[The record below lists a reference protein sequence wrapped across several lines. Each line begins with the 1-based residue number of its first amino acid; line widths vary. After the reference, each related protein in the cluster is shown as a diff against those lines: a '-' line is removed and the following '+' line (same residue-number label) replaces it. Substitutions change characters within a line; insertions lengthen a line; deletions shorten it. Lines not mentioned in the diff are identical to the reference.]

1 MAENQKQWVEFGSH
15 TFPSVQVNG
24 VKFRGQVNPDNV
36 FEEICY
42 GFRQMPH
49 YCRKLL
55 KQEHLLVNETK
66 GITSHELAMVLG
78 IILFINLILF
88 VVYRKYLNEELDQE
102 LKMQVS
108 SEVSRY
114 VALSQVPELSQI
126 TTDETTTN
134 QSLDEDK

>member
-1 MAENQKQWVEFGSH
+1 M
-15 TFPSVQVNG
+15 
-24 VKFRGQVNPDNV
+24 
-36 FEEICY
+36 
-42 GFRQMPH
+42 
-49 YCRKLL
+49 
-55 KQEHLLVNETK
+55 NETK